1 MSFCSICKKSICNT
15 SLKTSSERY
24 MKIQKVLD
32 AIFVKKFWIEEIT
45 TIVTL
50 RCAKR
55 NLNAAVSR
63 WSVYFI
69 ALHVYIKHRDKLFK
83 CENWSVQY
91 FNERKCQRHQQTY
104 KVTYYIVSISIFWFM
119 SFKIYL
125 ACLQAPVPVA
135 VNQMACSPPHLPPSQ
150 KIVFLILTYRIRVN
164 SLK

>member
-1 MSFCSICKKSICNT
+1 
-15 SLKTSSERY
+15 

-50 RCAKR
+50 GCAKR

-63 WSVYFI
+63 WSFYYI
-69 ALHVYIKHRDKLFK
+69 APYVYIKHRDKLVK
-83 CENWSVQY
+83 CENCSVQY
-91 FNERKCQRHQQTY
+91 FDERKCQRHQQAY

-119 SFKIYL
+119 SLKIYL

-135 VNQMACSPPHLPPSQ
+135 VNQMACSPPHIPLSQ
-150 KIVFLILTYRIRVN
+150 KIVFLIPAYRIRVN
-164 SLK
+164 PLK